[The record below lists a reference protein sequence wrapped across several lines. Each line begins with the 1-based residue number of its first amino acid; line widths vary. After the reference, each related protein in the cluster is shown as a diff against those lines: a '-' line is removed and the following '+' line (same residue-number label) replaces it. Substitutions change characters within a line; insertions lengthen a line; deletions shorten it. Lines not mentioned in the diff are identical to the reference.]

1 MAAVRRSS
9 GQASRVVALVSI
21 LILALILIACSS
33 AEKGGSS
40 ASEAVPP
47 GGVAGAP
54 PAPNSTS
61 GGSASSGA
69 SSSGSPAASTTAVPE
84 RMVVR
89 NGQIVLQVK
98 DVSASVATITQLAE
112 ANGGYV
118 RSEQVYSTQQ
128 GDQEV
133 PEGSVTIAVRADSYD
148 AVMGRLRGMGVKVE
162 SESSTAQDVTDKY
175 VDLDANLRN
184 LQASEDQLLKL
195 MDKAQTV
202 NDILTVQQQ
211 LTTVRGQIQQLQ
223 AQKQLLDRQI
233 ALSTIQITLH
243 LPATEPSDQVWQP
256 LQTAQQAWKSS
267 LVTIRTFADVLI
279 SVVVFSWWIIPIAAI
294 GVFLYRRQRRHPVTT
309 SP

>member
-1 MAAVRRSS
+1 
-9 GQASRVVALVSI
+9 VV
-21 LILALILIACSS
+21 
-33 AEKGGSS
+33 K
-40 ASEAVPP
+40 
-47 GGVAGAP
+47 
-54 PAPNSTS
+54 
-61 GGSASSGA
+61 
-69 SSSGSPAASTTAVPE
+69 
-84 RMVVR
+84 
-89 NGQIVLQVK
+89 NGQISLQVK
-98 DVSASVATITQLAE
+98 DVSTAVTTITQLAE

-118 RSEQVYSTQQ
+118 RSEQIYSTQE

-148 AVMGRLRGMGVKVE
+148 AVMGRLRAMGIKVE
-162 SESSTAQDVTDKY
+162 SESSTAQDVTDQY

-202 NDILTVQQQ
+202 NDILTVQNQ

-243 LPATEPSDQVWQP
+243 LPPTEPSDQVWQP
-256 LQTAQQAWKSS
+256 LKTVEQAWKAS

-279 SVVVFSWWIIPIAAI
+279 SVVVFSSTDASGDIPC
-294 GVFLYRRQRRHPVTT
+294 RRLRRPESERPGCRKGRQSGRRHWSCSNNRRSSEIILVVAVDGQSHPYHPAVCLFVII
-309 SP
+309 